1 MNLLHL
7 RQLHF
12 DAEVLFAAIDRSAF
26 FKIYPSCVENKK
38 LKKAMLANERACWN
52 DSNKFGGLHIYVF
65 RGFVSRYF

>member
-12 DAEVLFAAIDRSAF
+12 DAEALFSAIDRSAF
-26 FKIYPSCVENKK
+26 LKIYPSCVEKK
-38 LKKAMLANERACWN
+38 LKKAMLANERASWN

-65 RGFVSRYF
+65 RGFVGRYF